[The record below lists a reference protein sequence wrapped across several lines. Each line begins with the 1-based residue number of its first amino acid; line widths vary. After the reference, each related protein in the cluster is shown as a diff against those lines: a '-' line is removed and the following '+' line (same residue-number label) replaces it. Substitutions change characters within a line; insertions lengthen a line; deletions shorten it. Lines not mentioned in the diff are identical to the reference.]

1 MTRPEPIL
9 SVQGVTAGYNVI
21 PVVHDITLHVGRGEA
36 VALMGA
42 NGAGK
47 TTLLRAVSGL
57 IRTMAGKVT
66 LAGQD
71 VTGLPA
77 EALVRKGMSHVAEGR
92 RIFRKMSVEDN
103 LELGLAA
110 MRLSR
115 DERARRFDE
124 QYDLFPMLRDKR
136 QDAAGALSGGQ
147 QQMLAIAQALI
158 RHPDVVMLDE
168 PSTGLAPIMVEE
180 VFDKLATIRARGVSI
195 LLIEQVVERTL
206 QFVDHGYLMQGGRLI
221 AEGTPEAL
229 TRSGSV
235 RRAYMGDAAVMGG

>member
-9 SVQGVTAGYNVI
+9 SIEGMTAGYNVI

-36 VALMGA
+36 VALLGA

-57 IRTMAGKVT
+57 IRSMAGRVVV
-66 LAGQD
+66 AGHD
-71 VTGLPA
+71 VTGQSA
-77 EALVRKGMSHVAEGR
+77 EALVRRGMSHVAEGR
-92 RIFRKMSVEDN
+92 RIFRKMTVEDN

-110 MRLSR
+110 MRL
-115 DERARRFDE
+115 AREDRTQRFEE
-124 QYDLFPMLRDKR
+124 QYDMFPMLRDKR
-136 QDAAGALSGGQ
+136 HEAAGALSGGQ

-158 RHPDVVMLDE
+158 RHPDVIMLDE

-180 VFDKLATIRARGVSI
+180 VFEKLRTIRARGVSI

-221 AEGTPEAL
+221 ADGAPAEL
-229 TRSGSV
+229 DRSGSV
-235 RRAYMGDAAVMGG
+235 RRAYMGDAAALGG